1 MSKSSYRSES
11 LEAQSDSNRADFL
24 KRELA
29 LGFAFSTIAATN
41 YDIGDPES
49 AQKSMTNAEKAYETV
64 DRFLSDPKHSKLLS
78 VEQIQDMRAELE
90 RLLGRLDGLLRRLKK

>member
-1 MSKSSYRSES
+1 MNKPSDLSES

-29 LGFAFSTIAATN
+29 LGFAFSTIAAM
-41 YDIGDPES
+41 IGDPAS
-49 AQKSMTNAEKAYETV
+49 AEKSMTNAEKAYETV

-90 RLLGRLDGLLRRLKK
+90 RLLGRLDGLLRRFEK